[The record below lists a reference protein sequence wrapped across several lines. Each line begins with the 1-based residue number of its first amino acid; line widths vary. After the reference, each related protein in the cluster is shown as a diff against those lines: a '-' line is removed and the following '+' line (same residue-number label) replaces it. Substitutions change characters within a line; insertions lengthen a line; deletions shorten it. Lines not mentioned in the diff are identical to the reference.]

1 MESFPFKFKG
11 VHIRHFNEE
20 DFTLSLLKVQVTALF
35 MASVAAIYISFL
47 KKSINFTKLKKK
59 KEETQTPGKILG
71 ERTQRKNGVRL
82 Q

>member
-59 KEETQTPGKILG
+59 KRKLKHLG
-71 ERTQRKNGVRL
+71 RY
-82 Q
+82 